1 MRRYSIAN
9 NHQRLTDNHPPKW
22 ANRFLEW
29 YCRPDLLEE
38 IQGDAYELFYRN
50 VKESKKKAHLLFIWN
65 VIRFFKW
72 RNIKRTKNKYESTTS
87 TAMLRNFFKTAIRN
101 IVKNKAYS
109 FINYIGLTC
118 GLALALLILVY
129 VRNEMSYDQFHEKAN
144 RLYRFGYTVS
154 NGMKIAATPPPIAPA
169 LKSYYPEVEEVAR
182 VYLRNVSISIPGST
196 DAFEESNVLFADS
209 AATKMFSFQFVK
221 GSSKRALHD
230 KFTVLINEKMATK
243 YFGDKNPIGES
254 LIFSGRQS
262 FKVIGVVKDFPENS
276 HIRFNMLVP
285 YDDMFDLE
293 DEKTEQVLRANLAMN
308 FVISH
313 SYTYVLLKEGST
325 PEHINATMG
334 DFLKKNANPNVLVGQ
349 IFSLTPLTD
358 LHLKSD
364 HQGEPTA
371 TNSMT
376 NIYIFIGV
384 GILTLLIA
392 AINYINLSTAQS
404 FSRMKEIGLRNI
416 LGSGKH
422 QLIIQFLAESFT
434 FCVAAFIA
442 SYLVFYLA
450 LPKLNLLTGK
460 NLLFTDILDFK
471 LVALSVG
478 ILLLLTLLA
487 GGYPAYFVTKFE
499 SVSALKGGDQK
510 GGRRQLLRKALVV
523 FQLAIACMLFS
534 GSLLIVKQLN
544 FLEDRPLGYQKEHII
559 NIPLQSQNLNGY
571 FQQGDSTFK
580 SRLQSFRDITE
591 QQTGVRQTVLS
602 SGSPSAGVVFRGTIP
617 EGFTKDDNIFSANLA
632 ADDNFLEAFD
642 IKLIVGRG
650 FSKEYGTDAK
660 EAFIVNETAVK
671 EFKWET
677 PEKALGKE
685 INREGKK
692 GKVIGVIKDFNFL
705 SLTTAISPLLLSID
719 QNQFNTLSI
728 KFENANVDATI
739 KTIESN
745 WNKIFPEKAFE
756 FAFLDEQLNQQ
767 YANYKSFGLI
777 IQTFAGIAIL
787 IACLGVYGLV
797 LFTVQRKV
805 KEIGVRKVMG
815 ATVSS
820 ILKLVYKDFAML
832 IFLGFV
838 IAVPISYYF
847 INQWL
852 DNFVYRTS
860 IDFFTYAISLIIVVA
875 IVSLTISYQSIRA
888 AQANP
893 VKSLRVE

>member
-1 MRRYSIAN
+1 MKATPKQSRS
-9 NHQRLTDNHPPKW
+9 TPPSW

-29 YCRPDLLEE
+29 YCNPALVEG
-38 IQGDAYELFYRN
+38 IQGDAYELFYRTI
-50 VKESKKKAHLLFIWN
+50 KKSKRKADLLFIWN

-72 RNIKRTKNKYESTTS
+72 ENIKRTKNKYESNTS
-87 TAMLRNFFKTAIRN
+87 TAMLKNFFKTAIRN
-101 IVKNKAYS
+101 ILKNKVYS

-118 GLALALLILVY
+118 GLALALLILAY

-154 NGMKIAATPPPIAPA
+154 NGMKIAMTPPPIAPA
-169 LKSYYPEVEEVAR
+169 LKDYYPEVEEVAR
-182 VYLRNVSISIPGST
+182 VYGRNVSISMPDGT
-196 DAFEESNVLFADS
+196 DAFEENNVLFADS
-209 AATKMFSFQFVK
+209 AITKMFSFQFLK
-221 GSSKRALHD
+221 GNPNRALHD
-230 KFTVLINEKMATK
+230 KFTILINEKIATK

-276 HIRFNMLVP
+276 HIKFNMLVP

-293 DEKTEQVLRANLAMN
+293 DEKTEQVLRANLAVN

-325 PEHINATMG
+325 PDHINSTMG
-334 DFLKKNANPNVLVGQ
+334 DFLKKNANPNLLVGQ
-349 IFSLTPLTD
+349 TFALTPLTD

-404 FSRMKEIGLRNI
+404 LSRMKEIGLRKI

-422 QLIIQFLAESFT
+422 QLVIQFLAESFV
-434 FCVAAFIA
+434 FCFAALIA
-442 SYLVFYLA
+442 SYIIFYLA
-450 LPKLNLLTGK
+450 LPKLNLFTDK
-460 NLLFTDILDFK
+460 NLLFSDVLDFK
-471 LVALSVG
+471 LVALSAG

-487 GGYPAYFVTKFE
+487 GGYPAYFITKFE
-499 SVSALKGGDQK
+499 SVSALKGGDHK
-510 GGRRQLLRKALVV
+510 GGGRQVFRKVLVV

-544 FLEDRPLGYQKEHII
+544 FLENRPLGYQKEHII

-580 SRLQSFRDITE
+580 SRLQSFRDIIE
-591 QQTGVRQTVLS
+591 QQTGVRQTSLS

-617 EGFTKDDNIFSANLA
+617 EGFTKDDNIFAANLA
-632 ADDNFLEAFD
+632 ADYNFLETFD
-642 IKLIVGRG
+642 VKLLAGRG
-650 FSKEYGTDAK
+650 FSKEYGTDAN
-660 EAFIVNETAVK
+660 EAFLVNETAVK

-677 PEKALGKE
+677 PEKALGKVIE
-685 INREGKK
+685 REGKN
-692 GKVIGVIKDFNFL
+692 GKVVGVVQDFNFMD
-705 SLTTAISPLLLSID
+705 LTTAISALVLSID

-728 KFENANVDATI
+728 KFENSNVESTI
-739 KTIESN
+739 KTLEAE

-756 FAFLDEQLNQQ
+756 FTFLDEQVNQQ
-767 YANYKSFGLI
+767 YANYKNFGLI

-805 KEIGVRKVMG
+805 KEIGVRKVLG
-815 ATVSS
+815 ATVPG
-820 ILKLVYKDFAML
+820 ILKLVYKDFALL
-832 IFLGFV
+832 IVLGFL
-838 IAVPISYYF
+838 IAVPVSYYF

-860 IDFFTYAISLIIVVA
+860 IDFMTYGISLLIVVA

-893 VKSLRVE
+893 VNSLRME

>member
-1 MRRYSIAN
+1 MKATTPKHSN
-9 NHQRLTDNHPPKW
+9 DTPPKW
-22 ANRFLEW
+22 ASRFLEW
-29 YCRPDLLEE
+29 YCNPALLEE
-38 IQGDAYELFYRN
+38 IQGDVYELFYRTA
-50 VKESKKKAHLLFIWN
+50 KKSKQKADLLFIWN

-72 RNIKRTKNKYESTTS
+72 RNIKRTKNKYESNTS
-87 TAMLRNFFKTAIRN
+87 TAMLKNFFKTAFRN

-109 FINYIGLTC
+109 FINYVGLTC
-118 GLALALLILVY
+118 GLALALLILAY
-129 VRNEMSYDQFHEKAN
+129 VRNETSYDQFHEKAD

-154 NGMKIAATPPPIAPA
+154 NGMKIAATPPPIAPV
-169 LKSYYPEVEEVAR
+169 LKDYYPEVEEVAR
-182 VYLRNVSISIPGST
+182 VYGRNVSISIPGST
-196 DAFEESNVLFADS
+196 DAFEETNVMFADS
-209 AATKMFSFQFVK
+209 AITKMFSFQFLQ
-221 GSSKRALHD
+221 GNPKRALHD
-230 KFTVLINEKMATK
+230 KFTVLINEEMATK
-243 YFGDKNPIGES
+243 YFGDKSPIGES
-254 LIFSGRQS
+254 LQFSGRQS

-276 HIRFNMLVP
+276 HLRFNMLVP

-293 DEKTEQVLRANLAMN
+293 DEKTEQVLRANFAIN

-334 DFLKKNANPNVLVGQ
+334 DFLKKNANPGVLVGQ
-349 IFSLTPLTD
+349 VFSLTHLLD

-364 HQGEPTA
+364 YQGEPTA

-384 GILTLLIA
+384 GVLTLLVA
-392 AINYINLSTAQS
+392 AINYVNLSTAQS
-404 FSRMKEIGLRNI
+404 FSRMKEIGLRKI
-416 LGSGKH
+416 LGSGKS
-422 QLIIQFLAESFT
+422 QLIVQFLAESFT

-442 SYLVFYLA
+442 SYLIFYLT
-450 LPKLNLLTGK
+450 LPQLNVLTGK
-460 NLLFTDILDFK
+460 ELAFADVLDFK
-471 LVALSVG
+471 LVALSIG
-478 ILLLLTLLA
+478 ILLVLTFLA

-510 GGRRQLLRKALVV
+510 GGGRQVLRKALVV

-544 FLEDRPLGYQKEHII
+544 FLENRPLGYQKEHII

-580 SRLQSFRDITE
+580 SRLQSFRDIIE
-591 QQTGVRQTVLS
+591 QQAGVRQTVLS
-602 SGSPSAGVVFRGTIP
+602 SGSPGAGVVFRGTIP
-617 EGFTKDDNIFSANLA
+617 EGFAQGDNIFTANLA
-632 ADDNFLEAFD
+632 ADYNFLEAFD
-642 IKLIVGRG
+642 IKLVAGRG
-650 FSKEYGTDAK
+650 FSKDYGTDAK

-685 INREGKK
+685 INREGKL
-692 GKVIGVIKDFNFL
+692 GKVVGVIQDFNFL

-719 QNQFNTLSI
+719 QNQFNTLSV
-728 KFENANVDATI
+728 KFENANVES
-739 KTIESN
+739 TIETLERE

-756 FAFLDEQLNQQ
+756 FAFLDEQLNEQ
-767 YANYKSFGLI
+767 YASYKNFGLI

-805 KEIGVRKVMG
+805 KEIGVRKVLG
-815 ATVSS
+815 ATVPG
-820 ILKLVYKDFAML
+820 ILKLVYKDFALL
-832 IFLGFV
+832 IVVGFI
-838 IAVPISYYF
+838 IAVPVSYYF

-860 IDFFTYAISLIIVVA
+860 IDFFTYAISLLIIVV

-893 VKSLRVE
+893 VNSLRTE

>member
-1 MRRYSIAN
+1 MKA
-9 NHQRLTDNHPPKW
+9 HPPKW
-22 ANRFLEW
+22 ADKFLEW
-29 YCRPDLLEE
+29 YCNPALVEE
-38 IQGDAYELFYRN
+38 IQGDAYELYYRYIN
-50 VKESKKKAHLLFIWN
+50 ESKKKADILFIWN
-65 VIRFFKW
+65 VLRFFKW
-72 RNIKRTKNKYESTTS
+72 KNIKRTKNRYETNTS
-87 TAMLRNFFKTAIRN
+87 TAMLQNFFKTAIRN

-109 FINYIGLTC
+109 LINFIGLTC
-118 GLALALLILVY
+118 GLALALLILAY
-129 VRNEMSYDQFHEKAN
+129 VRNETSYDQFHQKAN

-169 LKSYYPEVEEVAR
+169 LKGYYPEVEEVAR
-182 VYLRNVSISIPGST
+182 VYSRNVSISIPGSST
-196 DAFEESNVLFADS
+196 AFEESNVLFADS
-209 AATKMFSFQFVK
+209 AATKMFSFQFLK
-221 GSSKRALHD
+221 GNPKRALHD

-293 DEKTEQVLRANLAMN
+293 DEKTEQVLRANFAMN

-313 SYTYVLLKEGST
+313 SYTYVLLKEGGT

-349 IFSLTPLTD
+349 VFSLTPMLD

-392 AINYINLSTAQS
+392 AINYVNLSTAQS
-404 FSRMKEIGLRNI
+404 FSRMKEIGLRKI
-416 LGSGKH
+416 LGSAKH
-422 QLIIQFLAESFT
+422 QLITQFLAESFI
-434 FCVAAFIA
+434 FCFAALAA
-442 SYLVFYLA
+442 SYAVFYFA
-450 LPKLNLLTGK
+450 LPQLNILTAK
-460 NLLFTDILDFK
+460 NLLFTDVLDVK
-471 LVALSVG
+471 LLALSVG
-478 ILLLLTLLA
+478 ILLALTFLA

-499 SVSALKGGDQK
+499 SVSALKGGDHK
-510 GGRRQLLRKALVV
+510 GGRRQILRKALVV

-544 FLEDRPLGYQKEHII
+544 FLESRPLGYQKEHII

-580 SRLQSFRDITE
+580 SRLQSFRDIIE
-591 QQTGVRQTVLS
+591 QQSGVRQTSLS
-602 SGSPSAGVVFRGTIP
+602 SGSPSAGVVFRGIIP
-617 EGFTKDDNIFSANLA
+617 EGFTKEDNLFAANLA
-632 ADDNFLEAFD
+632 ADYNFLEAFD
-642 IKLIVGRG
+642 IKLVTGRG

-671 EFKWET
+671 EYKWEA

-685 INREGKK
+685 INREGKI

-705 SLTTAISPLLLSID
+705 SLTQAISPLVLSID

-728 KFENANVDATI
+728 KFENANVEGTI
-739 KTIESN
+739 KTLESE

-767 YANYKSFGLI
+767 YADFKSFGLI

-815 ATVSS
+815 ATVPG
-820 ILKLVYKDFAML
+820 ILKLVYRDFAML
-832 IFLGFV
+832 IVFGFI
-838 IAVPISYYF
+838 IAVPVSYYF

-852 DNFVYRTS
+852 DNFVYHTS
-860 IDFFTYAISLIIVVA
+860 IDVMTYAISLLIVVV

>member
-1 MRRYSIAN
+1 MKTVSPKQSTN
-9 NHQRLTDNHPPKW
+9 SPPNW
-22 ANRFLEW
+22 ADRFLEW
-29 YCRPDLLEE
+29 YCNPSLLEE
-38 IQGDAYELFYRN
+38 IQGDAYELFFREA
-50 VKESKKKAHLLFIWN
+50 KKSKRKADFIFIWN

-72 RNIKRTKNKYESTTS
+72 KNIKRTKNKHESDNS
-87 TAMLRNFFKTAIRN
+87 IAMLENFFKTAIRN

-118 GLALALLILVY
+118 GLALALLILAY
-129 VRNEMSYDQFHEKAN
+129 VQNEMSYDQFHEKAN

-154 NGMKIAATPPPIAPA
+154 NGMKIAAVPPPIAPV
-169 LKSYYPEVEEVAR
+169 LKNYYPEVEEVAR
-182 VYLRNVSISIPGST
+182 IYARNVSISIPGSADT
-196 DAFEESNVLFADS
+196 FEETNVLFADS
-209 AATKMFSFQFVK
+209 AIAKMFSFQFLK
-221 GSSKRALHD
+221 GNPKRALHD

-243 YFGDKNPIGES
+243 YFGDRNPIGES
-254 LIFSGRQS
+254 LMFSGRQS
-262 FKVIGVVKDFPENS
+262 FKVVGVVKDFPENS
-276 HIRFNMLVP
+276 HLRFNMLVP

-293 DEKTEQVLRANLAMN
+293 DEKTEQVLRTNLAMN

-313 SYTYVLLKEGST
+313 SYTYVLLKEGDT
-325 PEHINATMG
+325 PEHINDTMA
-334 DFLKKNANPNVLVGQ
+334 DFLKKNANPNLLVGQ
-349 IFSLTPLTD
+349 IFALTPLTD

-371 TNSMT
+371 TNSVT

-404 FSRMKEIGLRNI
+404 FSRMKEIGLRKI
-416 LGSGKH
+416 LGSDKR
-422 QLIIQFLAESFT
+422 QLIVQFLAESFI

-442 SYLVFYLA
+442 SYVIFYFA

-460 NLLFTDILDFK
+460 NLSVYDVLDFK
-471 LVALSVG
+471 LIALSVG
-478 ILLLLTLLA
+478 ILLILTFLA
-487 GGYPAYFVTKFE
+487 GGYPAYFVTQFE
-499 SVSALKGGDQK
+499 SVNALKGGNQK
-510 GGRRQLLRKALVV
+510 GGSKQLLRKALVV
-523 FQLAIACMLFS
+523 FQLAIASMLFS
-534 GSLLIVKQLN
+534 GALLIVKQLN

-559 NIPLQSQNLNGY
+559 NIPLQSQNLNGF

-580 SRLQSFRDITE
+580 SRLQSFRDVIE
-591 QQTGVRQTVLS
+591 KQAGVRQTVLS

-617 EGFTKDDNIFSANLA
+617 EGFTKEDNLFAGNLA
-632 ADDNFLEAFD
+632 ADYDFIEAFD
-642 IKLIVGRG
+642 IKLIAGRS
-650 FSKEYGTDAK
+650 FSKEYGTDEK
-660 EAFIVNETAVK
+660 EAFIINETAVK
-671 EFKWET
+671 EFKWDT
-677 PEKALGKE
+677 AEKALGKE

-692 GKVIGVIKDFNFL
+692 GKVIGVIQDFNFL
-705 SLTTAISPLLLSID
+705 SLTNAITPLLLSID

-728 KFENANVDATI
+728 KFENARVDAVI

-745 WNKIFPEKAFE
+745 WNTVFPEKAFE
-756 FAFLDEQLNQQ
+756 FTFLDEQLNDQ
-767 YANYKSFGLI
+767 YADYKSFGLI

-815 ATVSS
+815 ATVAG
-820 ILKLVYKDFAML
+820 ILKLVYKDFALL
-832 IFLGFV
+832 IVIGFA

-860 IDFFTYAISLIIVVA
+860 IDFLTYGISLLVVLA
-875 IVSLTISYQSIRA
+875 IASLTISYQSIQA
-888 AQANP
+888 ARANP
-893 VKSLRVE
+893 VNSLRME

>member
-1 MRRYSIAN
+1 MRTAN
-9 NHQRLTDNHPPKW
+9 NDQRSTNRPPKW
-22 ANRFLEW
+22 ADRFLEW
-29 YCRPDLLEE
+29 YCNSGLLEG
-38 IQGDAYELFYRN
+38 IQGDAYELFYRTT
-50 VKESKKKAHLLFIWN
+50 KKSKQKANLLFIWN

-72 RNIKRTKNKYESTTS
+72 KNIKRTKNKYESNTS
-87 TAMLRNFFKTAIRN
+87 TAMLKNFFKTALRN
-101 IVKNKAYS
+101 IIKNKAYS
-109 FINYIGLTC
+109 FINYVGLTC
-118 GLALALLILVY
+118 GLALALLILAY
-129 VRNEMSYDQFHEKAN
+129 VRNEISYDQFHEKAS

-169 LKSYYPEVEEVAR
+169 LKDYYPEVEDVAR
-182 VYLRNVSISIPGST
+182 VYLRNVSISIAGST
-196 DAFEESNVLFADS
+196 DAFEETNVAFADS
-209 AATKMFSFQFVK
+209 AITNMFSFQFLK
-221 GSSKRALHD
+221 GNPRRALHD
-230 KFTVLINEKMATK
+230 KFTVLINEDMATK

-276 HIRFNMLVP
+276 HLRFNMLVP

-293 DEKTEQVLRANLAMN
+293 DEKTEQVLRANFAMN

-313 SYTYVLLKEGST
+313 SYTYVLLKEGSA

-349 IFSLTPLTD
+349 VFALTPLVD

-384 GILTLLIA
+384 GILTLLVA

-404 FSRMKEIGLRNI
+404 FSRMKEIGLRKI
-416 LGSGKH
+416 LGSGKS
-422 QLIIQFLAESFT
+422 QLITQFLAESFI
-434 FCVAAFIA
+434 FCVIAFIA
-442 SYLVFYLA
+442 SYLIFYLT
-450 LPKLNLLTGK
+450 LPQLNVLTGK
-460 NLLFTDILDFK
+460 ELMFADVLDFE
-471 LVALSVG
+471 LIALSIG
-478 ILLLLTLLA
+478 ILLVLTFLA
-487 GGYPAYFVTKFE
+487 GGYPAYFITRFE

-510 GGRRQLLRKALVV
+510 GGRRQVLRKALVV

-534 GSLLIVKQLN
+534 GSLLIVKQLK
-544 FLEDRPLGYQKEHII
+544 FLVNRPLGYQKEHII

-580 SRLQSFRDITE
+580 SRLHSFRDIIE
-591 QQTGVRQTVLS
+591 QQADVRQTVLS

-617 EGFTKDDNIFSANLA
+617 EGFTKEDNIFTANLA
-632 ADDNFLEAFD
+632 ADYDFLEAFD
-642 IKLIVGRG
+642 IKLVAGRG
-650 FSKEYGTDAK
+650 FSEEYGTDTK

-719 QNQFNTLSI
+719 QNQFNTISV
-728 KFENANVDATI
+728 KFENANVES
-739 KTIESN
+739 TIETVERE

-756 FAFLDEQLNQQ
+756 FTFLDEQINQQ
-767 YANYKSFGLI
+767 YASYKNFGLI

-805 KEIGVRKVMG
+805 KEIGVRKVLG
-815 ATVSS
+815 ATVPG
-820 ILKLVYKDFAML
+820 ILKLVYKDFALL
-832 IFLGFV
+832 IVLGFI
-838 IAVPISYYF
+838 IAVPVSYYF

-860 IDFFTYAISLIIVVA
+860 IDFFTYAISLVIVLV

-893 VKSLRVE
+893 VNSLRTE

>member
-1 MRRYSIAN
+1 MRATN
-9 NHQRLTDNHPPKW
+9 NYQRSTTHPPKW
-22 ANRFLEW
+22 ADRFLRW

-38 IQGDAYELFYRN
+38 IQGDAYELFIRN
-50 VKESKKKAHLLFIWN
+50 TKESKHKADLLFIWN
-65 VIRFFKW
+65 VIRFFRWK
-72 RNIKRTKNKYESTTS
+72 NIKRTKNKYESNTS
-87 TAMLRNFFKTAIRN
+87 TAMLKNLFKTALRN
-101 IVKNKAYS
+101 IIKNKAYS
-109 FINYIGLTC
+109 FINYVGLTC
-118 GLALALLILVY
+118 GLALALLILAY
-129 VRNEMSYDQFHEKAN
+129 VRNEMSYDQFHAKAN

-154 NGMKIAATPPPIAPA
+154 NGMKIASTPPPIAPA
-169 LKSYYPEVEEVAR
+169 LKGYYPEVEDVAR
-182 VYLRNVSISIPGST
+182 VYLRNVSISIPGTS
-196 DAFEESNVLFADS
+196 DAFEETNVLFADS
-209 AATKMFSFQFVK
+209 AITNMFTFLFLK
-221 GSSKRALHD
+221 GNPHRALHD

-262 FKVIGVVKDFPENS
+262 FKVVGVVKDFPENS
-276 HIRFNMLVP
+276 HLRFNMLVP

-313 SYTYVLLKEGST
+313 SYTYVLLKEGGT
-325 PEHINATMG
+325 PEHINTTMS

-349 IFSLTPLTD
+349 TFTLTPLTD

-364 HQGEPTA
+364 YQGEPTA

-404 FSRMKEIGLRNI
+404 FSRMKEIGLRKI

-422 QLIIQFLAESFT
+422 QLIIQFLAESLT

-442 SYLVFYLA
+442 SYVIFYFA
-450 LPKLNLLTGK
+450 LPKLNLLIGK
-460 NLLFTDILDFK
+460 ELLFSDVIDFN
-471 LVALSVG
+471 LIALSVG
-478 ILLLLTLLA
+478 ILLALTLLA

-499 SVSALKGGDQK
+499 SVSALRGGDHK
-510 GGRRQLLRKALVV
+510 GGRRQILRKALVV
-523 FQLAIACMLFS
+523 FQLAIACMMFS
-534 GSLLIVKQLN
+534 GALLIVKQLN

-580 SRLQSFRDITE
+580 SRLQSFRDIIE

-602 SGSPSAGVVFRGTIP
+602 SGSPGAGVVFRGTIP
-617 EGFTKDDNIFSANLA
+617 EGFTKEDNLFTGNLSA
-632 ADDNFLEAFD
+632 DYNFIEAFD
-642 IKLIVGRG
+642 IKLVAGRG

-692 GKVIGVIKDFNFL
+692 GKVIGVIRDFNFL

-728 KFENANVDATI
+728 KFENGNVDATI
-739 KTIESN
+739 ETIESS

-815 ATVSS
+815 ATVSG

-832 IFLGFV
+832 IVLGFV

-860 IDFFTYAISLIIVVA
+860 IDVFTYAISLIIVVA
-875 IVSLTISYQSIRA
+875 IVSLTISYQSIKA

-893 VKSLRVE
+893 VNSLRVE

>member
-1 MRRYSIAN
+1 MTNGRPYK
-9 NHQRLTDNHPPKW
+9 PPRW
-22 ANRFLEW
+22 ADRFLEW
-29 YCRPDLLEE
+29 YCNPALVES
-38 IQGDAYELFYRN
+38 IQGDVYELFYRTI
-50 VKESKKKAHLLFIWN
+50 KKSKPKANLLFVWN
-65 VIRFFKW
+65 VIRFFRWK
-72 RNIKRTKNKYESTTS
+72 NIKRTKNKYESNTS
-87 TAMLRNFFKTAIRN
+87 SAMLKNFFKTALRN

-109 FINYIGLTC
+109 FINYVGLTC
-118 GLALALLILVY
+118 GLALALLILAY
-129 VRNEMSYDQFHEKAN
+129 VRNEISYDQFHEKAN

-169 LKSYYPEVEEVAR
+169 LKEYYPEVEDVAR

-196 DAFEESNVLFADS
+196 DAFEETNVLFADS
-209 AATKMFSFQFVK
+209 AITNMFSFQFLK
-221 GSSKRALHD
+221 GNPKRALHD
-230 KFTVLINEKMATK
+230 KFTVLINEEMAAK

-276 HIRFNMLVP
+276 HLRFNMLIP
-285 YDDMFDLE
+285 YDDMFELE
-293 DEKTEQVLRANLAMN
+293 DEKTEQVLRANFAIN

-325 PEHINATMG
+325 PEHINATMSE
-334 DFLKKNANPNVLVGQ
+334 FLKKNANPKVLVGQ
-349 IFSLTPLTD
+349 IFALTPLVD

-364 HQGEPTA
+364 HQGEPTV

-384 GILTLLIA
+384 GILTLLVA

-404 FSRMKEIGLRNI
+404 FSRMKEIGLRKI
-416 LGSGKH
+416 LGSAKS
-422 QLIIQFLAESFT
+422 QLITQFLAESFT
-434 FCVAAFIA
+434 FCVAAFVA
-442 SYLVFYLA
+442 SYLIFYLA

-460 NLLFTDILDFK
+460 ELLFADVFDFK
-471 LVALSVG
+471 LLALSVG
-478 ILLLLTLLA
+478 ILLALTFLA

-510 GGRRQLLRKALVV
+510 GGRRQVLRKALVV

-544 FLEDRPLGYQKEHII
+544 FLENRPLGYQKEHII

-580 SRLQSFRDITE
+580 SRLQSFRGIIE
-591 QQTGVRQTVLS
+591 QQAGVQKTVLS
-602 SGSPSAGVVFRGTIP
+602 SGSPSVGVVFRGTIP
-617 EGFTKDDNIFSANLA
+617 EGFTQEDNIFTANLA
-632 ADDNFLEAFD
+632 ADYDFIEAFD
-642 IKLIVGRG
+642 IKLVAGRG
-650 FSKEYGTDAK
+650 FSKDYGTDAK
-660 EAFIVNETAVK
+660 EAFIINETAVK

-692 GKVIGVIKDFNFL
+692 GNVIGVIKDFNFL

-719 QNQFNTLSI
+719 QNQFNTLSV
-728 KFENANVDATI
+728 KFENANVET
-739 KTIESN
+739 TIETLERE

-767 YANYKSFGLI
+767 YANYKNFGLI

-805 KEIGVRKVMG
+805 KEIGVRKVLG
-815 ATVSS
+815 ASVPG
-820 ILKLVYKDFAML
+820 ILKLVYKDFALL
-832 IFLGFV
+832 ILLGFT
-838 IAVPISYYF
+838 IAVPVSYYF

-860 IDFFTYAISLIIVVA
+860 IDFLTYAISLLIIVV

-893 VKSLRVE
+893 INSLRTE

>member
-1 MRRYSIAN
+1 MKTVNPKQSTN
-9 NHQRLTDNHPPKW
+9 SPPNW
-22 ANRFLEW
+22 ADRFLEW
-29 YCRPDLLEE
+29 YCNPTLLEG
-38 IQGDAYELFYRN
+38 IQGDAHELFYRE
-50 VKESKKKAHLLFIWN
+50 VKASKRKADLLFVWN
-65 VIRFFKW
+65 VLRFFKW
-72 RNIKRTKNKYESTTS
+72 KNIKRTKNNYESTTS
-87 TAMLRNFFKTAIRN
+87 TAMLKNFFRTGIRT

-109 FINYIGLTC
+109 FINYMGLTC
-118 GLALALLILVY
+118 GLALALLILAY

-169 LKSYYPEVEEVAR
+169 LKDYYPEVEEVAR
-182 VYLRNVSISIPGST
+182 VYVRNVSISIHGST
-196 DAFEESNVLFADS
+196 DDFEETNVLFADS
-209 AATKMFSFQFVK
+209 AITKMFSFQFVK
-221 GSSKRALHD
+221 GSRKRALHD

-254 LIFSGRQS
+254 LLFSGRQS

-276 HIRFNMLVP
+276 HLRFNMLVP

-293 DEKTEQVLRANLAMN
+293 DAKTEQVLRANLAMN
-308 FVISH
+308 FAISH

-325 PEHINATMG
+325 PAHINATMG

-349 IFSLTPLTD
+349 VFALTALAD

-404 FSRMKEIGLRNI
+404 LARMKEIGLRRI
-416 LGSGKH
+416 LGSAKH
-422 QLIIQFLAESFT
+422 QLVVQFLAESFV
-434 FCVAAFIA
+434 FCFAALLA
-442 SYLVFYLA
+442 SYIIFYFA

-460 NLLFTDILDFK
+460 NLLVTDVLDFK
-471 LVALSVG
+471 LVAFSVG
-478 ILLLLTLLA
+478 ILLALTFLA

-499 SVSALKGGDQK
+499 SVSALKGGDHK
-510 GGRRQLLRKALVV
+510 GGRRQIFRKVLVV

-544 FLEDRPLGYQKEHII
+544 FLENRPLGYQKEHII

-580 SRLQSFRDITE
+580 TRLQSFRDIIE
-591 QQTGVRQTVLS
+591 QQTDVRQTALS

-617 EGFTKDDNIFSANLA
+617 EGFTKEDNIFAANMA
-632 ADDNFLEAFD
+632 ADYNLLEAFD
-642 IKLIVGRG
+642 IKLVAGRD
-650 FSKEYGTDAK
+650 FSREYGTDAN
-660 EAFIVNETAVK
+660 EAFIINETAVN

-677 PEKALGKE
+677 PEKALGKM
-685 INREGKK
+685 IDREGKK
-692 GKVIGVIKDFNFL
+692 GKVVGVIKDFNFL
-705 SLTTAISPLLLSID
+705 DLTTAISAVVLSID
-719 QNQFNTLSI
+719 ENQFNTLSI
-728 KFENANVDATI
+728 KFENSTVETTI
-739 KTIESN
+739 KTIEGE

-756 FAFLDEQLNQQ
+756 FAFIDEQLNQQ

-805 KEIGVRKVMG
+805 KEIGVRKVLG
-815 ATVSS
+815 ATVLG

-832 IFLGFV
+832 ILLGFM
-838 IAVPISYYF
+838 IAVPLSYYF

-852 DNFVYRTS
+852 DNFVYHTT
-860 IDFFTYAISLIIVVA
+860 IDFMTYGISLLIVVA

-893 VKSLRVE
+893 VNSLRVD

>member
-1 MRRYSIAN
+1 MKI
-9 NHQRLTDNHPPKW
+9 HPPRW
-22 ANRFLEW
+22 ADSFLEW
-29 YCRPDLLEE
+29 YCNPALLEG
-38 IQGDAYELFYRN
+38 IQGDAYELFYRTI
-50 VKESKKKAHLLFIWN
+50 KKSKRKADLLFIWN
-65 VIRFFKW
+65 VIRFCKW
-72 RNIKRTKNKYESTTS
+72 KNIKRTKIKYETNTS
-87 TAMLRNFFKTAIRN
+87 FAMLKNFFKTAFRN

-118 GLALALLILVY
+118 GLALALLILAY

-169 LKSYYPEVEEVAR
+169 LKNYYPEVEEVAR
-182 VYLRNVSISIPGST
+182 VYGRNVSISIPGST
-196 DAFEESNVLFADS
+196 TAFEESNVLFADS
-209 AATKMFSFQFVK
+209 AVTKMFSFQFLN
-221 GSSKRALHD
+221 GNPKRALHD
-230 KFTVLINEKMATK
+230 KFTVLLNEKMATK
-243 YFGDKNPIGES
+243 YFGDKNPVGES
-254 LIFSGRQS
+254 VIFSGRQS

-313 SYTYVLLKEGST
+313 SYTYVLLKEGSSS
-325 PEHINATMG
+325 ENINATMG

-349 IFSLTPLTD
+349 VFTLTPLLD
-358 LHLKSD
+358 LHLKSEY
-364 HQGEPTA
+364 QGEPTA

-404 FSRMKEIGLRNI
+404 FSRMKEIGLRKI
-416 LGSGKH
+416 LGSSKH
-422 QLIIQFLAESFT
+422 QLIMQFLAESFI
-434 FCVAAFIA
+434 FCLVALVVSF
-442 SYLVFYLA
+442 LVFYLA
-450 LPKLNLLTGK
+450 LPMLNILTNK
-460 NLLFTDILDFK
+460 NLLFSDVLDLK
-471 LVALSVG
+471 LLVFSIG
-478 ILLLLTLLA
+478 ILLALTFLA

-499 SVSALKGGDQK
+499 SVSALKGGDHK
-510 GGRRQLLRKALVV
+510 GGRRQVLRKALVI
-523 FQLAIACMLFS
+523 FQLAIACTLFS
-534 GSLLIVKQLN
+534 GALLIVKQLN
-544 FLEDRPLGYQKEHII
+544 FLESRPLGYQKEHII

-580 SRLQSFRDITE
+580 TRLQSFRDIIE
-591 QQTGVRQTVLS
+591 QQSGVRQTALS
-602 SGSPSAGVVFRGTIP
+602 SGSPSAGVVFRGIIP
-617 EGFTKDDNIFSANLA
+617 EGFTKEDNLFAANIA
-632 ADDNFLEAFD
+632 ADYDFLEAFD
-642 IKLIVGRG
+642 IKLVTGRS

-671 EFKWET
+671 EYKWET
-677 PEKALGKE
+677 PEQALGKE

-692 GKVIGVIKDFNFL
+692 GKVVGVIKDFNFL
-705 SLTTAISPLLLSID
+705 SLTQAISPLVLSID

-728 KFENANVDATI
+728 KFENANVESTI
-739 KTIESN
+739 KKLEDE

-756 FAFLDEQLNQQ
+756 FTFLDEQLNQQ
-767 YANYKSFGLI
+767 YADFKSFGLI

-815 ATVSS
+815 ATVPG

-832 IFLGFV
+832 IVLGFI
-838 IAVPISYYF
+838 IAVPVSYYF

-860 IDFFTYAISLIIVVA
+860 IDVLTYCISLFIVVV

-888 AQANP
+888 ARANP
-893 VKSLRVE
+893 VDSLRVE

>member
-1 MRRYSIAN
+1 MERTTN
-9 NHQRLTDNHPPKW
+9 NQRLPTPPRW
-22 ANRFLEW
+22 ADRFLQW
-29 YCRPDLLEE
+29 YCNPPLLEG
-38 IQGDAYELFYRN
+38 IQGDVYELFYRR
-50 VKESKKKAHLLFIWN
+50 VKISKRKAKLIFVWEVL
-65 VIRFFKW
+65 RFFRWK
-72 RNIKRTKNKYESTTS
+72 NIKRTKNKYESNTS
-87 TAMLRNFFKTAIRN
+87 TAMLKNFFKTALRN

-109 FINYIGLTC
+109 FINYVGLTC
-118 GLALALLILVY
+118 GLALALLILAY
-129 VRNEMSYDQFHEKAN
+129 VRNEISYDQFHEKAN

-169 LKSYYPEVEEVAR
+169 LKDYYPEVEDVAR

-196 DAFEESNVLFADS
+196 DAFEETNVAFADS
-209 AATKMFSFQFVK
+209 AITNMFSFQFLK
-221 GSSKRALHD
+221 GNPYRALHD
-230 KFTVLINEKMATK
+230 KFTVLINEEMANK
-243 YFGDKNPIGES
+243 YFGERNPIGET
-254 LIFSGRQS
+254 LVFSGRQS
-262 FKVIGVVKDFPENS
+262 FTVIGVVKNFPENS

-293 DEKTEQVLRANLAMN
+293 DEKTEQVLRANFAMN

-349 IFSLTPLTD
+349 VFALTPLMD

-371 TNSMT
+371 TNSMS

-384 GILTLLIA
+384 GILTLLVA

-404 FSRMKEIGLRNI
+404 FSRMKEIGLRKI
-416 LGSGKH
+416 LGSAKS
-422 QLIIQFLAESFT
+422 QLIVQFLAESFT

-442 SYLVFYLA
+442 SYLIFYLA
-450 LPKLNLLTGK
+450 LPKLNVLTGK
-460 NLLFTDILDFK
+460 ELLFTDVLDFK

-478 ILLLLTLLA
+478 ILLALTFLA

-510 GGRRQLLRKALVV
+510 GGRKQVLRKALVV

-544 FLEDRPLGYQKEHII
+544 FLETRPLGYQKDHII

-580 SRLQSFRDITE
+580 SRLQSFRDIIE
-591 QQTGVRQTVLS
+591 QQAGVRQTVLS
-602 SGSPSAGVVFRGTIP
+602 SGSPGAGVVFRGTIP
-617 EGFTKDDNIFSANLA
+617 EGFTQEDNIFTANLA
-632 ADDNFLEAFD
+632 ADYNFLEAFD
-642 IKLIVGRG
+642 IKLVAGRG
-650 FSKEYGTDAK
+650 FSKDYGTDAK
-660 EAFIVNETAVK
+660 ESFIVNETAVK

-685 INREGKK
+685 INREGKI
-692 GKVIGVIKDFNFL
+692 GKVVGVIQDFNFL

-728 KFENANVDATI
+728 KFENANVES
-739 KTIESN
+739 TIETLERE

-767 YANYKSFGLI
+767 YASYKNFGLI

-805 KEIGVRKVMG
+805 KEIGVRKVLG
-815 ATVSS
+815 ATMPG
-820 ILKLVYKDFAML
+820 ILRLVYKDFALL
-832 IFLGFV
+832 ILLGFI
-838 IAVPISYYF
+838 IAVPVSYYF

-860 IDFFTYAISLIIVVA
+860 IDFLTYAISLLIIVV

-893 VKSLRVE
+893 VNSLRTE

>member
-1 MRRYSIAN
+1 MKTVTSKQPNVA
-9 NHQRLTDNHPPKW
+9 PPNW
-22 ANRFLEW
+22 ADRFLEW
-29 YCRPDLLEE
+29 YCNPTLLEE
-38 IQGDAYELFYRN
+38 IQGDVYELFYRR
-50 VKESKKKAHLLFIWN
+50 VKIDRRTAKLFFIWD
-65 VIRFFKW
+65 VIRFFRWK
-72 RNIKRTKNKYESTTS
+72 NIKRTKNKYESNNS
-87 TAMLRNFFKTAIRN
+87 VAMLENFFKTAIRN
-101 IVKNKAYS
+101 IVKYKAYS
-109 FINYIGLTC
+109 LINYVGLTC
-118 GLALALLILVY
+118 GLALALLIIAY
-129 VRNEMSYDQFHEKAN
+129 VRNETSYDQFHKHAA

-154 NGMKIAATPPPIAPA
+154 NGMKIAATPPPIAPV
-169 LKSYYPEVEEVAR
+169 LKDYYPEVEEVAR
-182 VYLRNVSISIPGST
+182 LYGRNVSISMPNST
-196 DAFEESNVLFADS
+196 EAFEETNVFFADS
-209 AATKMFSFQFVK
+209 TITKMFSFDFLK
-221 GSSKRALHD
+221 GNPKQALHD

-262 FKVIGVVKDFPENS
+262 FIVIGVVKDFPENS

-313 SYTYVLLKEGST
+313 SYTYVLLKEGNT
-325 PEHINATMG
+325 PEHINTTMG

-349 IFSLTPLTD
+349 VFALTLVVD

-364 HQGEPTA
+364 HQGEPTP

-404 FSRMKEIGLRNI
+404 FNRMKEIGLRKI
-416 LGSGKH
+416 LGSAKS
-422 QLIIQFLAESFT
+422 QLIAQFLAESFL
-434 FCVAAFIA
+434 FCLAALLM
-442 SYLVFYLA
+442 SYLVFFFA
-450 LPKLNLLTGK
+450 LPQLNVLTGK
-460 NLLFTDILDFK
+460 NLLFNSVLDMK
-471 LVALSVG
+471 LISLS
-478 ILLLLTLLA
+478 IAMLLVLTFLA
-487 GGYPAYFVTKFE
+487 GGYPALFVTKFE
-499 SVSALKGGDQK
+499 SVNALKGGNQK
-510 GGRRQLLRKALVV
+510 GGRRQIFRKALVV
-523 FQLAIACMLFS
+523 FQLAIACMLLS
-534 GSLLIVKQLN
+534 GALLIVKQLN

-580 SRLQSFRDITE
+580 VRLQTFRDLIE
-591 QQTGVRQTVLS
+591 QQSGVRQTTLS

-617 EGFTKDDNIFSANLA
+617 EGFTKEDNIFSGNLA
-632 ADDNFLEAFD
+632 VDYNFIDAFD
-642 IKLIVGRG
+642 IQLVAGRS
-650 FSKEYGTDAK
+650 FSKDYGTDPK

-677 PEKALGKE
+677 PQKALGKE

-692 GKVIGVIKDFNFL
+692 GKVIGVIRDFNFL

-728 KFENANVDATI
+728 KFENASVE
-739 KTIESN
+739 KTITQLETE

-756 FAFLDEQLNQQ
+756 YSFLDEQLNQQ
-767 YANYKSFGLI
+767 YADFKNFGTI
-777 IQTFAGIAIL
+777 IQTFSGIAIL

-805 KEIGVRKVMG
+805 KEIGVRKVFG
-815 ATVSS
+815 ATVPS
-820 ILKLVYKDFAML
+820 ILKLVYKDFALL
-832 IFLGFV
+832 IAIGFA
-838 IAVPISYYF
+838 IAVPLSYYF

-860 IDFFTYAISLIIVVA
+860 IDFLTYAISLLVVFM
-875 IVSLTISYQSIRA
+875 IVSLTISYQSIQA
-888 AQANP
+888 ARANP
-893 VKSLRVE
+893 VNSLRIE

>member
-1 MRRYSIAN
+1 MKTVSPKQSTN
-9 NHQRLTDNHPPKW
+9 SPPNW
-22 ANRFLEW
+22 ADRFLEW
-29 YCRPDLLEE
+29 YCNPSLLEE
-38 IQGDAYELFYRN
+38 IQGDAYELFFREA
-50 VKESKKKAHLLFIWN
+50 KKSKRKADFIFIWN

-72 RNIKRTKNKYESTTS
+72 KNIKRTKNKHESDNS
-87 TAMLRNFFKTAIRN
+87 IAMLENFFKTAIRN

-118 GLALALLILVY
+118 GLALALLILAY
-129 VRNEMSYDQFHEKAN
+129 VQNEMSYDQFHEKAN

-154 NGMKIAATPPPIAPA
+154 NGMKIAAVPPPIAPV
-169 LKSYYPEVEEVAR
+169 LKDYYPEVEEVAR
-182 VYLRNVSISIPGST
+182 IYARNISISIPGSADT
-196 DAFEESNVLFADS
+196 FEETNVLFADS
-209 AATKMFSFQFVK
+209 AIAKMFSFQFLK
-221 GSSKRALHD
+221 GNPKRALHD

-243 YFGDKNPIGES
+243 YFGDRNPIGES
-254 LIFSGRQS
+254 LMFSGRLS
-262 FKVIGVVKDFPENS
+262 FKVVGVVKDFPENS
-276 HIRFNMLVP
+276 HLRFNMLVP

-293 DEKTEQVLRANLAMN
+293 DEKTEQVLRTNLAMN

-313 SYTYVLLKEGST
+313 SYTYVLLKEGDT
-325 PEHINATMG
+325 PEHINDTMA
-334 DFLKKNANPNVLVGQ
+334 DFLKKNANPNSLVGQ
-349 IFSLTPLTD
+349 IFALTPLTD

-371 TNSMT
+371 TNSVT

-404 FSRMKEIGLRNI
+404 FSRMKEIGLRKI
-416 LGSGKH
+416 LGSDKR
-422 QLIIQFLAESFT
+422 QLIVQFLAESFI

-442 SYLVFYLA
+442 SYVIFYFA

-460 NLLFTDILDFK
+460 NLSVYDVLDFK
-471 LVALSVG
+471 LIALSVG
-478 ILLLLTLLA
+478 ILLMLTFLS
-487 GGYPAYFVTKFE
+487 GGYPAYFITQFE
-499 SVSALKGGDQK
+499 SVNALKGGNQK
-510 GGRRQLLRKALVV
+510 GGSKQLLRKALVV
-523 FQLAIACMLFS
+523 FQLAIASMLFS
-534 GSLLIVKQLN
+534 GALLIVKQLN

-559 NIPLQSQNLNGY
+559 NIPLQSQNLNGF

-580 SRLQSFRDITE
+580 SRLQSFRDVIE
-591 QQTGVRQTVLS
+591 KQAGVRQTVLS

-617 EGFTKDDNIFSANLA
+617 EGFTKEDNLFAGNLA
-632 ADDNFLEAFD
+632 ADYDFIEAFD
-642 IKLIVGRG
+642 IKLIAGRS
-650 FSKEYGTDAK
+650 FSKEYGTDEK
-660 EAFIVNETAVK
+660 EAFIINETAVK
-671 EFKWET
+671 EFKWDT
-677 PEKALGKE
+677 AEKALGKE

-692 GKVIGVIKDFNFL
+692 GKVIGVIQDFNFL
-705 SLTTAISPLLLSID
+705 SLTNAITPLLLSID

-728 KFENANVDATI
+728 KFENARVDAVI

-745 WNKIFPEKAFE
+745 WNTVFPEKAFE
-756 FAFLDEQLNQQ
+756 FTFLDEQLNDQ
-767 YANYKSFGLI
+767 YADYKSFGLI

-815 ATVSS
+815 ATVAG
-820 ILKLVYKDFAML
+820 ILKLVYKDFALL
-832 IFLGFV
+832 IVIGFA

-860 IDFFTYAISLIIVVA
+860 IDFLTYGISLLVVLA
-875 IVSLTISYQSIRA
+875 IVSLTISYQSIQA
-888 AQANP
+888 ARANP
-893 VKSLRVE
+893 VNSLRME